1 MYVYMLL
8 NFDLLMFK
16 KKKHQKQGRNT
27 KNAFVAYCCKRQRM
41 LHIHV
46 PVPKEGHPWSP
57 RLASLLAGVGKVFGK
72 GSPSH

>member
-1 MYVYMLL
+1 
-8 NFDLLMFK
+8 
-16 KKKHQKQGRNT
+16 
-27 KNAFVAYCCKRQRM
+27 M